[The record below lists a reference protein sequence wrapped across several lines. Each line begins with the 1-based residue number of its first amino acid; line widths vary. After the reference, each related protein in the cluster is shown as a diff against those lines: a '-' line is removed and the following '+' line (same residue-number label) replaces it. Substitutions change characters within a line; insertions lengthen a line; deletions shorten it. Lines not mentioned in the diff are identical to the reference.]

1 MADSLFDRNV
11 NNLTVLDEVMGEAT
25 QYKRISQL
33 FARGRHGNYRLST
46 FHKIFFTKIKD
57 KLAKILIIW
66 SFLKI
71 REIKP
76 SLRIKQNNLC

>member
-33 FARGRHGNYRLST
+33 FARGRHDNYRLST
-46 FHKIFFTKIKD
+46 FHKIFFIKVKE

-66 SFLKI
+66 LFLKI